1 LGISKLQDQAMLEH
15 TITQCSNDNLELG
28 WRLIEKV
35 KFSASM
41 ISTEHSS
48 NILPSI
54 SRFLD
59 FSISRFLA
67 EKAATEKAMRDI
79 DETLSNAIQ
88 VRRRHREQTGQKYVE
103 GIHVGGW
110 GVGCWIHVGFL
121 LDSCWIHVGFLLD

>member
-28 WRLIEKV
+28 WRLI
-35 KFSASM
+35 
-41 ISTEHSS
+41 
-48 NILPSI
+48 
-54 SRFLD
+54 
-59 FSISRFLA
+59 

-110 GVGCWIHVGFL
+110 GVGCWIHVEFL
-121 LDSCWIHVGFLLD
+121 LD